1 MFTGIIE
8 ELGTLLR
15 VEGSA
20 PWARLVIG
28 AGKVLEGTC
37 TGDSIA
43 VNGVCLTVVA
53 VGRDSFTAEVM
64 HQTLTHTN
72 LGDLRPGS
80 RVNLERA
87 LCLGGRLGG
96 HLVSGHVD
104 GVGVIARSQRVGIA
118 TVLDIRAPEEIR
130 KYLVPRGSVAVDGIS
145 LTVAEKTG
153 DGFSLSLIPHTLA
166 HTTLG
171 IKGVGDRVNLEAD
184 MVAKYLEGLLSQA
197 ASPTGAGITEELLAR
212 NGFI

>member
-28 AGKVLEGTC
+28 AQEALEGTAI
-37 TGDSIA
+37 GDSIA

-53 VGRDSFTAEVM
+53 VGSDSFTAEVM
-64 HQTLTHTN
+64 PQTLAHTN

-104 GVGVIARSQRVGIA
+104 GVGRITRSQRVGIA
-118 TVLDIRAPEEIR
+118 TVLDIRAPEEIY

-145 LTVAEKTG
+145 LTVAEKTSE
-153 DGFSLSLIPHTLA
+153 GFRVSLIPHTFA

-171 IKGVGDRVNLEAD
+171 IKGTGDRVNLEAD
-184 MVAKYLEGLLSQA
+184 MVAKYLEGLLPPG
-197 ASPTGAGITEELLAR
+197 ASGTGITADFLRR
-212 NGFI
+212 NGFL

>member
-8 ELGTLLR
+8 ELGTLLQ

-28 AGKVLEGTC
+28 ASKVLEGTN

-53 VGRDSFTAEVM
+53 IGRDSFTAEVM
-64 HQTLTHTN
+64 HQTLAHTN

-104 GVGVIARSQRVGIA
+104 GVGVISRSQKVGIA
-118 TVLDIRAPEEIR
+118 TVLDIRAPKEIH

-153 DGFSLSLIPHTLA
+153 EGFRVSLIPHTFA

-171 IKGVGDRVNLEAD
+171 IKGVGDKVNLEAD
-184 MVAKYLEGLLSQA
+184 MVAKYLEGLLPRA
-197 ASPTGAGITEELLAR
+197 APGGGITEEFLLR
-212 NGFI
+212 NGFL